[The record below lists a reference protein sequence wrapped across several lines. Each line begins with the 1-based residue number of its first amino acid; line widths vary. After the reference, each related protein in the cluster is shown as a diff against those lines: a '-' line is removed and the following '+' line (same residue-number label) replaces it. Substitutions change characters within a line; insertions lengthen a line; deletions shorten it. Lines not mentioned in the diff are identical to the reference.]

1 MVGDFSPAMRPIN
14 NLRVK
19 DYKLLASPAEIVA
32 EIPMTEAAAE
42 TVANSRDEV
51 RKLIHGQDPRL
62 LVVVGPCS
70 IHDLSMAEEY
80 AGFIAQARRDYAQ
93 ALVVLMRVYFEKPR
107 TTVGWKGLI
116 NDPHLDGSYDVETGL
131 RLGRGLLVKLAD
143 QGIPAASEVLDP
155 ISPQY
160 LAEAIAWAAIGAR
173 TVESQT
179 HREMASGLSMP
190 IGLKNGTDGSLQTAF
205 NAMKSAAQP
214 HHFLGVE
221 SSGRVAI
228 VATTGNRDTHLVL
241 RGGLAGPN
249 YDEAQVRG
257 AAEELQRS
265 GLPSRVMI
273 DCSHDNSAKDYA
285 RQPLVL
291 EDIAGQV
298 QRHDAILGVMIE
310 SNLVAG
316 KQAFPPPAG
325 SSLRHGQSI
334 TDGCVDLPTTR
345 RMLDQ
350 LAEALVK
357 RPAA

>member
-1 MVGDFSPAMRPIN
+1 MRPTN

-19 DYKLLASPAEIVA
+19 DYRLLAPPSQIVA
-32 EIPMTEAAAE
+32 EIPMTEAASE
-42 TVANSRDEV
+42 TVATTRDEV
-51 RKLIHGQDPRL
+51 RRLVHGSDPRL

-70 IHDLSMAEEY
+70 IHDVGMAQEY
-80 AGFIAQARRDYAQ
+80 AGFVAQARRDYASS
-93 ALVVLMRVYFEKPR
+93 LLILMRVYFEKPR

-131 RLGRGLLVKLAD
+131 RMGRRLLVSLAE

-190 IGLKNGTDGSLQTAF
+190 IGLKNGTDGTLATAF

-214 HHFLGVE
+214 HHFLGVDAG
-221 SSGRVAI
+221 GRVAI
-228 VATTGNRDTHLVL
+228 VQTEGNPDTHLVL
-241 RGGLAGPN
+241 RGGLSGPN
-249 YDEAQVRG
+249 YEEAQVI
-257 AAEELQRS
+257 AAARELQKA

-273 DCSHDNSAKDYA
+273 DCSHDNSSKDYS
-285 RQPLVL
+285 RQPAVL
-291 EDIAGQV
+291 SDIAAQAK
-298 QRHDAILGVMIE
+298 RHSNILGVMIE

-316 KQAFPPPAG
+316 KQAFPTPVGVA
-325 SSLRHGQSI
+325 LRHGQSI
-334 TDGCVDLPTTR
+334 TDGCVDLDCTR
-345 RMLDQ
+345 GMLEE
-350 LAEALVK
+350 LANAFA
-357 RPAA
+357 RRASA

>member
-1 MVGDFSPAMRPIN
+1 MRPIN

-19 DYKLLASPAEIVA
+19 DYRLLASPSEIVA
-32 EIPMTEAAAE
+32 EIPMTDAAAE
-42 TVANSRDEV
+42 TVATSREEV
-51 RKLIHGQDPRL
+51 RQLIHGQDPRL

-70 IHDLSMAEEY
+70 IHDLGMAEEY
-80 AGFIAQARRDYAQ
+80 AGFIAQARREYAQ

-131 RLGRGLLVKLAD
+131 RMGRGLLVKLAD

-160 LAEAIAWAAIGAR
+160 VAETMAWAAIGAR

-190 IGLKNGTDGSLQTAF
+190 IGLKNGTDGSLQTAL
-205 NAMKSAAQP
+205 NAMKSAGQP

-221 SSGRVAI
+221 ASGRVAI
-228 VATTGNRDTHLVL
+228 VATTGNPDTHLVL

-249 YDEAQVRG
+249 YDENQVC
-257 AAEELQRS
+257 AAASELRKA

-273 DCSHDNSAKDYA
+273 DCSHDNSAKDYT
-285 RQPLVL
+285 RQSLVMD
-291 EDIAGQV
+291 DIAQ
-298 QRHDAILGVMIE
+298 QIARHNNILGVMIE

-316 KQAFPPPAG
+316 KQAFPPAPG
-325 SSLRHGQSI
+325 TSLRYGQSI

-345 RMLDQ
+345 GMLEQ
-350 LAEALVK
+350 LANAIVK

>member
-1 MVGDFSPAMRPIN
+1 MVRTFSMRPTN

-19 DYKLLASPAEIVA
+19 DYRLLAPPSQIVS
-32 EIPMTEAAAE
+32 EIPMTEAASE
-42 TVANSRDEV
+42 TVATTREDI
-51 RKLIHGQDPRL
+51 RRLLHGDDRRL

-70 IHDLSMAEEY
+70 IHDVAMAQEY
-80 AGFIAQARRDYAQ
+80 AQFVAQARRDYASS
-93 ALVVLMRVYFEKPR
+93 LLILMRVYFEKPR

-131 RLGRGLLVKLAD
+131 RIGRRLLVSLAE

-205 NAMKSAAQP
+205 NAMKSASQS
-214 HHFLGVE
+214 HHFLGVDAT
-221 SSGRVAI
+221 GRVAI
-228 VATTGNRDTHLVL
+228 VETSGNPDTHLVL
-241 RGGLAGPN
+241 RGGLSGPN
-249 YDEAQVRG
+249 YDEAQVIA
-257 AAEELQRS
+257 AAEDLRKA

-273 DCSHDNSAKDYA
+273 DCSHDNSLKDYA
-285 RQPLVL
+285 RQPAVL
-291 EDIAGQV
+291 SDIAAQI
-298 QRHDAILGVMIE
+298 QRHNNVLGVMIE

-316 KQAFPPPAG
+316 KQAFPPAPGVA
-325 SSLRHGQSI
+325 LRHGQSI
-334 TDGCVDLPTTR
+334 TDGCVGLDATR
-345 RMLDQ
+345 DMLDQ
-350 LAEALVK
+350 LATAFAKQPV
-357 RPAA
+357 R